1 MKIEEPDYYRMA
13 SEFYQFED
21 LPEDYLKIPDE
32 QYRELLQAN
41 ACVPFE
47 GYDGDVIDEYIQ
59 RLSVEMQNIARAE
72 RRRVLA
78 EVNQILNQDQ

>member
-1 MKIEEPDYYRMA
+1 MKTEEPDYYRMA
-13 SEFYQFED
+13 SEFYQFNS
-21 LPEDYLKIPDE
+21 LPEDYLKTPDE
-32 QYRELLQAN
+32 KYRELLQAN

-59 RLSVEMQNIARAE
+59 RLSVGMQNIARAE

>member
-1 MKIEEPDYYRMA
+1 MKTEEPDYYRMA
-13 SEFYQFED
+13 SDFYQFED

-41 ACVPFE
+41 ARIPFE
-47 GYDGDVIDEYIQ
+47 GYDGGVIDEYIQ
-59 RLSVEMQNIARAE
+59 RLSVGMQNIAREE

-78 EVNQILNQDQ
+78 EVNRILNQDQ

>member
-21 LPEDYLKIPDE
+21 LPENYLKIPDE

-41 ACVPFE
+41 ACAPFE

-59 RLSVEMQNIARAE
+59 RLSVEMQNIAREE